1 MGNFMIRT
9 VVRILNAF
17 WGPEPKLT
25 PRGRDIAYR
34 GRFYS
39 NHDDYATRAR
49 NFYGDDQ
56 Y

>member
-9 VVRILNAF
+9 IVRILNKF
-17 WGPEPKLT
+17 WGPEPSLT
-25 PRGRDIAYR
+25 SRGRYMAYR

-49 NFYGDDQ
+49 NLYGDDQ